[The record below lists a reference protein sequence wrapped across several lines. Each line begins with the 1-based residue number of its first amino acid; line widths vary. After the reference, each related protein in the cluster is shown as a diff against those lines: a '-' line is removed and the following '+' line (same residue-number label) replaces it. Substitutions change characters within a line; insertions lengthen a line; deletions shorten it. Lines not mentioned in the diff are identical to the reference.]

1 MYKRQKL
8 NLSFILDAYNDT
20 SNKEDFFNS
29 YFIKLAGTE
38 DLQNQIIN
46 GELEDK
52 IVESWQEKLNI
63 YKRMRAKYL
72 IYN

>member
-1 MYKRQKL
+1 MTPRIKK
-8 NLSFILDAYNDT
+8 I
-20 SNKEDFFNS
+20 FFNS

-63 YKRMRAKYL
+63 YKRMRTKYL